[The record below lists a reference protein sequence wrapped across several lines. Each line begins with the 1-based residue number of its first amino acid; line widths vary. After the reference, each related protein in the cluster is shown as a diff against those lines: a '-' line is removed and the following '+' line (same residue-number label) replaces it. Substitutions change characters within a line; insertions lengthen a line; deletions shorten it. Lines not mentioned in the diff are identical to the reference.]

1 MKNSNISKKL
11 TGVAILLSILILY
24 PAISIPDSIEN
35 ISSGLSSL
43 GYIFLVWIL
52 TIISVAS
59 IINSKN
65 KAKP

>member
-1 MKNSNISKKL
+1 MKDKNTSKKL

-35 ISSGLSSL
+35 SNSGLSSL
-43 GYIFLVWIL
+43 GYIFLVWML